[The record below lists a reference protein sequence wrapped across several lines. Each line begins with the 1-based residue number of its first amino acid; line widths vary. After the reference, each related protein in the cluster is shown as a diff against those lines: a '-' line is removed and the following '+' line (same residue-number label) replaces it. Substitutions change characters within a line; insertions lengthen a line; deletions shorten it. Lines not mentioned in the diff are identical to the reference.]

1 MGIVNYAP
9 KILDP
14 VPGGKYLVNMI
25 DYVVNWARA
34 NSIWPLTYG
43 TSCCA
48 IEMMSSS
55 MARYD
60 IARFGSEVF
69 RASPRQADLFII
81 AGTITRRM
89 APALQM
95 LWEQIPGPKY
105 AIAMG
110 ACTISGGPFVYDN
123 YSVVR
128 GAQNLIPVDVFIPGC
143 PPRPEALFHGLLTL
157 REKILHETCR
167 SPWKEGDVRDVST
180 LDRYREASKAW
191 LALERIKDEEMA
203 EARAKF
209 KEENPEYK
217 SAYKPVRVKKEEF
230 PEVERK
236 ALLGKGLENGFLSAA
251 EIFTKTRDRFNRV
264 VAKDMATEAIDTKS
278 EVESADDCLENIM
291 KYPVDFPL
299 ELTVN
304 AEDYLDVVKFMR
316 DDEDLKMNFLIDV
329 TGIDYEDHFEVIT
342 QLMSMDRGHKVF
354 IRVPL
359 KKNFGIAEEK
369 RANAILA
376 QIPSITSLYP
386 AAEFK
391 EREVYDMFGIE
402 FTDHPDLRRIFLDED
417 FTGFPL
423 RKDFTNPHMIR
434 RPL

>member
-1 MGIVNYAP
+1 MGIINLAP

-14 VPGGKYLVNMI
+14 IPGGKYVVNAI

-69 RASPRQADLFII
+69 RSSPRQADLFIL

-89 APALQM
+89 APAIQM

-110 ACTISGGPFVYDN
+110 ACTISGGPFIYDN

-128 GAQNLIPVDVFIPGC
+128 GAQNLIPVDVFVPGC

-157 REKILHETCR
+157 REKILKETCR
-167 SPWKEGDVRDVST
+167 DPWHEGSPKDVST
-180 LDRYREASKAW
+180 MDRYREAAKTWA
-191 LALERIKDEEMA
+191 ALEEMKDEEMA

-209 KEENPEYK
+209 KEENPDYK
-217 SAYKPVRVKKEEF
+217 SSFKPIRIKKEDF
-230 PEVERK
+230 PEVERVPFK
-236 ALLGKGLENGFLSAA
+236 RMGLTQSDIYAKLKEKFPAVTVHTHS
-251 EIFTKTRDRFNRV
+251 EDPVEDV
-264 VAKDMATEAIDTKS
+264 VAAMP
-278 EVESADDCLENIM
+278 ADR
-291 KYPVDFPL
+291 PL
-299 ELTVN
+299 EVMVTP
-304 AEDYLDVVKFMR
+304 EDYLPMVEFIK
-316 DDEDLKMNFLIDV
+316 DEASLKMDYLIDIV
-329 TGIDYEDHFEVIT
+329 GIDYDDHFDVVS
-342 QLMSMDRGHKVF
+342 QFRSMEHGHKLF
-354 IRVPL
+354 LCLQL
-359 KKNFGIAEEK
+359 KKDFSIPEEQ
-369 RANAILA
+369 RATALLA
-376 QIPSITSLYP
+376 HAPSISHLYP

-391 EREVYDMFGIE
+391 EREVYDMFGID
-402 FTDHPDLRRIFLDED
+402 FVGHPDQRRIFLDDD
-417 FTGFPL
+417 FVGYPL
-423 RKDFTNPHMIR
+423 RKDFTHPEMIR
-434 RPL
+434 RPV

>member
-1 MGIVNYAP
+1 MGIINYAP

-14 VPGGKYLVNMI
+14 IPGGKYVVNAI

-69 RASPRQADLFII
+69 RSSPRQADLFIL

-89 APALQM
+89 APAIQM

-110 ACTISGGPFVYDN
+110 ACTISGGPFIYDN

-128 GAQNLIPVDVFIPGC
+128 GAQNLIPVDVFVPGC

-157 REKILHETCR
+157 REKILKETCR
-167 SPWKEGDVRDVST
+167 NPWQVGEPKDVST
-180 LDRYREASKAW
+180 MDRYREAAKTWA
-191 LALERIKDEEMA
+191 ALEEMKDEEMA

-209 KEENPEYK
+209 KEENPDYK
-217 SAYKPVRVKKEEF
+217 SSFKPIRIKKEDF
-230 PEVERK
+230 PEVERVPFK
-236 ALLGKGLENGFLSAA
+236 RMGLTQSDIYAKLKEKFPAVTVHTHS
-251 EIFTKTRDRFNRV
+251 EDPVEDV
-264 VAKDMATEAIDTKS
+264 VAAMP
-278 EVESADDCLENIM
+278 ADR
-291 KYPVDFPL
+291 PL
-299 ELTVN
+299 EVMVTP
-304 AEDYLDVVKFMR
+304 EDYLPMVEFIKS
-316 DDEDLKMNFLIDV
+316 DESLKMDYFIDMV
-329 TGIDYEDHFEVIT
+329 GIDYDDHFDVVS
-342 QLMSMDRGHKVF
+342 QFRSMEHGHKLF
-354 IRVPL
+354 LCLQL
-359 KKNFGIAEEK
+359 KKDFSIPEEQ
-369 RANAILA
+369 RATALLA
-376 QIPSITSLYP
+376 HAPSISHLYP

-391 EREVYDMFGIE
+391 EREVYDMFGID
-402 FTDHPDLRRIFLDED
+402 FVGHPDQRRIFLDDD
-417 FTGFPL
+417 FVGYPL
-423 RKDFTNPHMIR
+423 RKDFTHPEMIR
-434 RPL
+434 RPV

>member
-1 MGIVNYAP
+1 MGIINLAP

-14 VPGGKYLVNMI
+14 IPGGKYVVNAI

-69 RASPRQADLFII
+69 RSSPRQADLFIL

-89 APALQM
+89 APAIQM

-110 ACTISGGPFVYDN
+110 ACTISGGPFIYDN

-128 GAQNLIPVDVFIPGC
+128 GAQNLIPVDVFVPGC

-157 REKILHETCR
+157 REKILKETCR
-167 SPWKEGDVRDVST
+167 NPWHEGAPKDVST
-180 LDRYREASKAW
+180 MDRYREAAKTWA
-191 LALERIKDEEMA
+191 ALEEMKDEEMA

-209 KEENPEYK
+209 KEENPDYK
-217 SAYKPVRVKKEEF
+217 SSFKPIRIKKEDF
-230 PEVERK
+230 PEVERVPFK
-236 ALLGKGLENGFLSAA
+236 RMGLTQSDIYAKLKEKFPAVTVHTHS
-251 EIFTKTRDRFNRV
+251 EDPVEDV
-264 VAKDMATEAIDTKS
+264 VAAMP
-278 EVESADDCLENIM
+278 ADR
-291 KYPVDFPL
+291 PL
-299 ELTVN
+299 EVMVTP
-304 AEDYLDVVKFMR
+304 EDYLPMVEFIK
-316 DDEDLKMNFLIDV
+316 DEASLKMDYLIDIV
-329 TGIDYEDHFEVIT
+329 GIDYDDHFDVVS
-342 QLMSMDRGHKVF
+342 QFRSMEHGHKLF
-354 IRVPL
+354 LCLQL
-359 KKNFGIAEEK
+359 KKDFSIPEEQ
-369 RANAILA
+369 RATALLA
-376 QIPSITSLYP
+376 HAPSISHLYP

-391 EREVYDMFGIE
+391 EREVYDMFGID
-402 FTDHPDLRRIFLDED
+402 FVGHPDQRRIFLDDD
-417 FTGFPL
+417 FVGYPL
-423 RKDFTNPHMIR
+423 RKDFTHPEMIR
-434 RPL
+434 RPV

>member
-1 MGIVNYAP
+1 MGIINYAP

-14 VPGGKYLVNMI
+14 IPGGKYVVNAI

-69 RASPRQADLFII
+69 RSSPRQADLFIL

-89 APALQM
+89 APAIQM

-110 ACTISGGPFVYDN
+110 ACTISGGPFIYDN

-128 GAQNLIPVDVFIPGC
+128 GAQNLIPVDVFVPGC

-157 REKILHETCR
+157 REKILKETCR
-167 SPWKEGDVRDVST
+167 NPWHEGSPKDVST
-180 LDRYREASKAW
+180 MDRYREAAKTWA
-191 LALERIKDEEMA
+191 ALEEMKDEEMA

-209 KEENPEYK
+209 KEENPDYK
-217 SAYKPVRVKKEEF
+217 SSFKPIRVKKEDF
-230 PEVERK
+230 PEVERVPFK
-236 ALLGKGLENGFLSAA
+236 RMGLTQSDIYAKLKEKFPAVTVHTHS
-251 EIFTKTRDRFNRV
+251 EDPVEDV
-264 VAKDMATEAIDTKS
+264 VAAMP
-278 EVESADDCLENIM
+278 ADR
-291 KYPVDFPL
+291 PL
-299 ELTVN
+299 EVMVTP
-304 AEDYLDVVKFMR
+304 EDYLPMVEFIK
-316 DDEDLKMNFLIDV
+316 DEASLKM
-329 TGIDYEDHFEVIT
+329 DYLSL
-342 QLMSMDRGHKVF
+342 Q
-354 IRVPL
+354 L
-359 KKNFGIAEEK
+359 KKDFSIPEEQ
-369 RANAILA
+369 RATALLA
-376 QIPSITSLYP
+376 HAPSISHLYP

-391 EREVYDMFGIE
+391 EREVYDMFGID
-402 FTDHPDLRRIFLDED
+402 FVGHPDQRRIFLDDD
-417 FTGFPL
+417 FVGYPL
-423 RKDFTNPHMIR
+423 RKDFTHPEMIR
-434 RPL
+434 RPV